1 MNKQPV
7 SRQKIFQYAKENFG
21 TVPQY
26 LWEKYPNYAVLKHH
40 HNQKW
45 FGIIVDLPYNK
56 LNLPNSNEP
65 NACIDLLVI
74 KTDPVAIPTLLNNDG
89 YHPAYHM
96 NKTHW
101 ISLRLDGTIPEDEI
115 YYLLN
120 ESYQLTKK

>member
-1 MNKQPV
+1 MNKQSV
-7 SRQKIFQYAKENFG
+7 SRQKIFQYAKENFD
-21 TVPQY
+21 TTPQY
-26 LWEKYPNYAVLKHH
+26 LWEKYPNYAVFKHT

-45 FGIIVDLPYNK
+45 FGIIVDLPYTK
-56 LNLPNSNEP
+56 LNLSHPSDPNG
-65 NACIDLLVI
+65 CIDLLVI
-74 KTDPVAIPTLLNNDG
+74 KADPAAIPTLLNNDG